1 MSGAHNTM
9 CPQGGL
15 RIEVIASHRENGA
28 AVFAIGIREAHY
40 RSAMVVWG
48 GFKSLDLLCIT

>member
-1 MSGAHNTM
+1 M